1 MLQDAFT
8 YLNNKTLLTC
18 VENIELLCI
27 MGKQSYRMKINALSG

>member
-27 MGKQSYRMKINALSG
+27 MGKQNVIG